1 MRFMLDENVPR
12 SMADMLADQ
21 GFQVDYIRDY
31 APLGAP
37 DPVVATVAEREGAIL
52 VSFDGDFHK
61 IAPKF
66 GLGPKRRFKQLS
78 RIWMRCEEV
87 KGADRLRSALDLLSF
102 ELERAASL
110 EDTRVVLH
118 VLRQQLSVQR

>member
-12 SMADMLADQ
+12 SMADMLSAE
-21 GFQVDYIRDY
+21 GFQVDYVRDFV
-31 APLGAP
+31 PVGAP

-61 IAPKF
+61 IAPKI
-66 GLGPKRRFKQLS
+66 LGGNRRRFQRLS

-87 KGADRLRSALDLLSF
+87 NGANRLKSALDLLKF
-102 ELERAASL
+102 EVERVEHS
-110 EDTRVVLH
+110 DDKRVVLH
-118 VLRQQLSVQR
+118 ILRQQLSVQR